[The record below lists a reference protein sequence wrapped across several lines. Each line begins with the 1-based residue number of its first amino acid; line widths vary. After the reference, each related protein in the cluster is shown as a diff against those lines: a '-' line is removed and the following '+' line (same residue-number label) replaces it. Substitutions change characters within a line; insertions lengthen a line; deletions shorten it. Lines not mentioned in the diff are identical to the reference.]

1 MAKGFQLFPYYR
13 SFLENNPFTSS
24 LQTFA
29 PGVQSIVTLGLSYL
43 HVLVLQVQMHYTVM
57 KIIPSISKEST
68 KKFDLS

>member
-43 HVLVLQVQMHYTVM
+43 HVLVLRVQMHYIQLLHLQSRIVL
-57 KIIPSISKEST
+57 KVS
-68 KKFDLS
+68 